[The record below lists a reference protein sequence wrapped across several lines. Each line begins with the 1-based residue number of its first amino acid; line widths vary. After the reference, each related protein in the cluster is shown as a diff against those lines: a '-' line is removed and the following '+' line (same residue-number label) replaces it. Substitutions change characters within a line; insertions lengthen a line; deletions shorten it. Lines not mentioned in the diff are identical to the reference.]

1 MANPFKRDADYE
13 TPPSKRAARLSAN
26 LTKGA
31 PKRQPDQVRPRLDK
45 AHDRQEAGIDEGVE
59 NNLPRPAAP
68 VVVKRIS
75 ATAPEPERLRIAT
88 FNINGVNTRSCEP
101 DGLVE
106 G

>member
-59 NNLPRPAAP
+59 NNLPRQRPGRRQAHQRNSTGA
-68 VVVKRIS
+68 
-75 ATAPEPERLRIAT
+75 
-88 FNINGVNTRSCEP
+88 
-101 DGLVE
+101 
-106 G
+106 